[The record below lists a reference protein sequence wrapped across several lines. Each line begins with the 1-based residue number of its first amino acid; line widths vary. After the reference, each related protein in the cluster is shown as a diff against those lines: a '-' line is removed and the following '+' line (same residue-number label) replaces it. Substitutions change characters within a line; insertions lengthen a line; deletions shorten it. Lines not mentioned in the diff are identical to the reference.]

1 MKRAIP
7 PTSPSYGAVLP
18 LSSRD
23 SQTRAV
29 FLRYLKFC
37 VVGGLGLLVDM
48 AVLAFLASPRSLG
61 WNPIVS
67 KVIAAEIA
75 MLSNFT
81 FNETWTFH
89 QFAAKDN
96 SIGQRLLRLAKFN
109 LICAAGIVISATLM
123 MLQHRALGM
132 NLYVANFFAIIA
144 ASVWNF
150 AMNSRF
156 GWKTE
161 ARL

>member
-1 MKRAIP
+1 MA
-7 PTSPSYGAVLP
+7 SSFGAVLP
-18 LSSRD
+18 VASHAHQ
-23 SQTRAV
+23 SQAV

-37 VVGGLGLLVDM
+37 IVGAIGLLVDM
-48 AVLAFLASPRSLG
+48 AVLACLASPRTLG

-75 MLSNFT
+75 MLSNFV

-89 QFAAKDN
+89 QFAARDN
-96 SIGQRLLRLAKFN
+96 SIGGRLVRLAKFN
-109 LICAAGIVISATLM
+109 LICAAGIGISATLM
-123 MLQHRALGM
+123 IAQHRAFGV
-132 NLYVANFFAIIA
+132 NLYLANFFAIVA

-156 GWKTE
+156 GWKTK